1 MTDISRRRVLKV
13 LALAPAA
20 AALEAQQP
28 PGAQQAPKTPPA
40 TPNQPA
46 QNAPAQ
52 PPKNTAQR
60 KFFTAREYRTATVLA
75 DDIIPRDARSG
86 SASDAKCVDFIDF
99 HMSVPE
105 TTDDTRTQMRGGL
118 RWLDTESKR
127 RFGVG
132 YAAART
138 AQRHAILDDVSW
150 PARAKPEF
158 SQGVAFFNRFR
169 DITAAAFFSS
179 AMGHKDL
186 QYMGNTFNPDWNG
199 CPEPAMRKLGVSQ
212 ALMQTR
218 VPSQVSNG

>member
-1 MTDISRRRVLKV
+1 MTDISRRRALTV

-20 AALEAQQP
+20 AVLEAQQQP
-28 PGAQQAPKTPPA
+28 PGTQQAPRTPHV

-46 QNAPAQ
+46 QNAPPQ
-52 PPKNTAQR
+52 PPKNAAQR
-60 KFFTAREYRTATVLA
+60 QFFTAKEARTARVLA

-86 SASDAKCVDFIDF
+86 SASESGAVEFIDF

-105 TTDDTRTQMRGGL
+105 TTDDTRVQMRGGL
-118 RWLDTESKR
+118 AWLDNESRR

-132 YAAART
+132 YAAAKP
-138 AQRHAILDDVSW
+138 AQRHAILDDVAW
-150 PARAKPEF
+150 PGKAKPEL
-158 SQGVAFFNRFR
+158 SAGVAFFGRFR

-179 AMGHKDL
+179 AIGHKDL
-186 QYMGNTFNPDWNG
+186 QYMGNTFNPNWDG

-218 VPSQVSNG
+218 VPSQATG